1 MRLPLHNPTT
11 QASSNNGFDCIFTLD
26 GCIYDLCINTNSRI
40 NRMTTTKLYALI
52 QDAIDNGINPKLL
65 YVATGLDAISFG
77 QYFTDML
84 FTNSMQ
90 VELIQV
96 IKEWQEGK

>member
-1 MRLPLHNPTT
+1 
-11 QASSNNGFDCIFTLD
+11 
-26 GCIYDLCINTNSRI
+26 
-40 NRMTTTKLYALI
+40 MTSLKLQALI
-52 QDAIDNGINPKLL
+52 HDSLDQGINPKLL

-77 QYFTDML
+77 HYFTDML

-96 IKEWQEGK
+96 IKEWQEGNK